1 MKKWGLILC
10 VLFNAAFAFGEKPE
24 EIVTEFFNKLSTGN
38 SSEAVDYI
46 FANNEW
52 VKTKDDAI
60 AKYKGQLATVV
71 GMVGEYHGFE
81 LVRTEEIGD
90 SLMGCSVIAKYDRQP
105 VRFIFIF
112 YRPADVWQVQ
122 NVNFDDSI
130 DDDLRAALK
139 RP

>member
-10 VLFNAAFAFGEKPE
+10 VLFNAAFAFGEEPE
-24 EIVTEFFNKLSTGN
+24 EIVTEFFAKLSAGQ

-46 FANNEW
+46 FAKNDW
-52 VKTKDDAI
+52 VKTKEDAI
-60 AKYKGQLATVV
+60 AKYKGQLATMVS
-71 GMVGEYHGFE
+71 MVGSYHGFE
-81 LVRTEEIGD
+81 LVKTEEIGD
-90 SLMGCSVIAKYDRQP
+90 SLMGCSVIARYDRQP

-112 YRPADVWQVQ
+112 YRPNDTWQVQ

-130 DDDLRAALK
+130 DADLREALK